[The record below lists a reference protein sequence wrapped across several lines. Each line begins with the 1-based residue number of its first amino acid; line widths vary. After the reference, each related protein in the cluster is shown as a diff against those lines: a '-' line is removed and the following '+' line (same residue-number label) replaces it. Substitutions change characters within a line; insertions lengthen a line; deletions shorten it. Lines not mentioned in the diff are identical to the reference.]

1 MKTKYSLGLAFAFL
15 MSGQIWYGCKV
26 SKDVALPDMHLPV
39 SFRDKQGSNDTTTIA
54 AISWQ
59 NFFQDGELKTLINEA
74 LAHNNDLSIAIKNIE
89 AARLVVRQA
98 KLGNIPQV
106 TAGATASLDR
116 PSDNSLNGLS
126 LSQELHESHIED
138 YTASVYLSWEADIWG
153 KIRSQKAAALAAFL
167 SSEEARR
174 TLQTEIISEI
184 AKGYYNLLLLDA
196 QLAIARKNVALLDS
210 TLTITRL
217 QFQAG
222 QLTSLAAQQVEAQK
236 LSAELLVPQF
246 EQATAVQENALSILT
261 GRIPQSIPRS
271 SLFGSDVFAASLQPG
286 IPAELLQNRPDI
298 RMAALEV
305 SRSNATV
312 GYAKANL
319 YPSFTIT
326 AQAGLDA
333 LKASN
338 WFTIPASLFGAVTG
352 SILQPVF
359 QQKKLKTQFEIA
371 KVNRE
376 QQVILFRQSVLT
388 AVGEVSDALVRTDKL
403 KIQSSITEKRT
414 AVLQNA
420 TANAQLLFKNGM
432 ANYLEVIT
440 AESDV
445 LKSELESASITNQR
459 LSATI
464 DLYRSLGGGWN
475 ETIK

>member
-89 AARLVVRQA
+89 AARLVFRQA

-106 TAGATASLDR
+106 TAGAIALLDR

-196 QLAIARKNVALLDS
+196 QL
-210 TLTITRL
+210 
-217 QFQAG
+217 
-222 QLTSLAAQQVEAQK
+222 
-236 LSAELLVPQF
+236 
-246 EQATAVQENALSILT
+246 
-261 GRIPQSIPRS
+261 
-271 SLFGSDVFAASLQPG
+271 
-286 IPAELLQNRPDI
+286 
-298 RMAALEV
+298 
-305 SRSNATV
+305 
-312 GYAKANL
+312 
-319 YPSFTIT
+319 
-326 AQAGLDA
+326 
-333 LKASN
+333 
-338 WFTIPASLFGAVTG
+338 
-352 SILQPVF
+352 
-359 QQKKLKTQFEIA
+359 
-371 KVNRE
+371 
-376 QQVILFRQSVLT
+376 
-388 AVGEVSDALVRTDKL
+388 
-403 KIQSSITEKRT
+403 
-414 AVLQNA
+414 
-420 TANAQLLFKNGM
+420 
-432 ANYLEVIT
+432 
-440 AESDV
+440 
-445 LKSELESASITNQR
+445 
-459 LSATI
+459 
-464 DLYRSLGGGWN
+464 
-475 ETIK
+475 

>member
-1 MKTKYSLGLAFAFL
+1 MKTCNYLIFGLL
-15 MSGQIWYGCKV
+15 LCGQISCKI
-26 SKDVALPDMHLPV
+26 SKDSKLPDIGLPGNFRTEQNV
-39 SFRDKQGSNDTTTIA
+39 ADTVGIGLLPWQTFFRDDT
-54 AISWQ
+54 
-59 NFFQDGELKTLINEA
+59 LRHLITEA
-74 LAHNNDLSIAIKNIE
+74 LEHNNDLQVALKNIE
-89 AARLVVRQA
+89 SARLVFRQA

-106 TAGATASLDR
+106 TAGAAASLNR

-138 YTASVYLSWEADIWG
+138 YTADIYLSWEADIWG

-184 AKGYYNLLLLDA
+184 AKGYYNLLLLDT

-210 TLTITRL
+210 TLTITILR
-217 QFQAG
+217 FHAG
-222 QLTSLAAQQVEAQK
+222 QVTSLAAQQVEAQK

-246 EQATAVQENALSILT
+246 EEATVVQENALSILT
-261 GRIPQSIPRS
+261 GRMPQSISRS
-271 SLFGSDVFAASLQPG
+271 ALFGSDVFAGSSQPG
-286 IPAELLQNRPDI
+286 IPAALLQNRPDI

-305 SRSNATV
+305 SRSNAKV

-338 WFTIPASLFGAVTG
+338 WFTIPASLFGTVTG
-352 SILQPVF
+352 SLLQPVF
-359 QQKKLKTQFEIA
+359 QQKKLRTQYEVA
-371 KVNRE
+371 KISRE
-376 QQVILFRQSVLT
+376 QQIILFRQSVLT
-388 AVGEVSDALVRTDKL
+388 AVGEVSDALVRANKL
-403 KIQSSITEKRT
+403 KIQSSIAISRTE
-414 AVLQNA
+414 VLQNA
-420 TANAQLLFKNGM
+420 TVNAQLLFQNGM

-445 LKSELESASITNQR
+445 LKSQLESAGITNQR

-475 ETIK
+475 AIIK